1 MTAPEP
7 APDLQ
12 VLAATPDDARS
23 RAHLAAAV
31 HQIVRRYCRARIGRS
46 GRSGVGPADE
56 LADEL
61 AAGILREHRAEFG
74 GPVPVATIV
83 YAQMAPAVARVLAG
97 RAVPPRGRGPG
108 PVTPEHVQEQLA
120 RLPPRSREVLVLR
133 AFVGLTGEQVGL
145 ALGLSPDVVRH
156 EQHLA
161 LTLLRRP

>member
-46 GRSGVGPADE
+46 GRGFGPADE
-56 LADEL
+56 LAAEL
-61 AAGILREHRAEFG
+61 ATGILREHRDEFG
-74 GPVPVATIV
+74 GPVPVAAIV
-83 YAQMAPAVARVLAG
+83 YARMAPAVARVLAD
-97 RAVPPRGRGPG
+97 RPVPPRAPGRGP
-108 PVTPEHVQEQLA
+108 VSPEQVQEQLA
-120 RLPPRSREVLVLR
+120 RLPARSREVLVLR

-145 ALGLSPDVVRH
+145 ALGLSADAVRE
-156 EQHLA
+156 EQQLA